1 MAESPFAMACAGK
14 MAHLETLNSFFCERL
29 MAVAAEIFQAVKD
42 TLSEYQDEIDRSKQE
57 VVYLRKMLAEV
68 SIGGG
73 GGGGADVQTI
83 QADGV
88 LLEQQNSHQDPLDP
102 EPSVVQVK
110 LELSATEQDAETQQP
125 LSDAVPA
132 CCIPADPDT
141 PQEPPQHR
149 AVDMED
155 EEDAGVSVDSHV
167 TVKLE
172 RCDSQTF
179 CSDEMNPC
187 AVQNESLWNQFRTID
202 DEPGPH
208 RPSQCDFSHHPFH
221 LQSPAAENVF
231 PHKACDKPFR
241 GGLLKTRMVAHHKA
255 RAYRCD
261 LCGKCYSTSYALK
274 LHLRTHTGERPYTCK
289 FCVKTFN
296 QKAHAKVHERI
307 HTGEK
312 PYSCSACGKHFNR
325 TYQVKVHIRNYHPDQ
340 VATIV
345 KSRQ

>member
-1 MAESPFAMACAGK
+1 MAESPFSMACAGK

-42 TLSEYQDEIDRSKQE
+42 TLSEYQEELERNKQE
-57 VVYLRKMLAEV
+57 VIYLRKMLAEV
-68 SIGGG
+68 SISSV
-73 GGGGADVQTI
+73 ADVPTI
-83 QADGV
+83 QADGTI
-88 LLEQQNSHQDPLDP
+88 LEQPSCHQDPLDS
-102 EPSVVQVK
+102 EPSVIQVK
-110 LELSATEQDAETQQP
+110 LELSNAEQDPEPQQP
-125 LSDAVPA
+125 LSDCVPSCCVPA
-132 CCIPADPDT
+132 DAET

-155 EEDAGVSVDSHV
+155 EVEEACATLESHIA
-167 TVKLE
+167 VKLE
-172 RCDSQTF
+172 RPDSQTF
-179 CSDEMNPC
+179 CADEMNPC
-187 AVQNESLWNQFRTID
+187 LVQNESLWNQFRPVD

-208 RPSQCDFSHHPFH
+208 RSSQCDFAHHAFH
-221 LQSPAAENVF
+221 LQSLPTENVF
-231 PHKACDKPFR
+231 PHKVSEKPSR
-241 GGLLKTRMVAHHKA
+241 GGHMKTRRGAHHKT
-255 RAYRCD
+255 RAFRCD

-274 LHLRTHTGERPYTCK
+274 LHLRTHTGERPFTCK
-289 FCVKTFN
+289 FCIKTFN

-340 VATIV
+340 VATII